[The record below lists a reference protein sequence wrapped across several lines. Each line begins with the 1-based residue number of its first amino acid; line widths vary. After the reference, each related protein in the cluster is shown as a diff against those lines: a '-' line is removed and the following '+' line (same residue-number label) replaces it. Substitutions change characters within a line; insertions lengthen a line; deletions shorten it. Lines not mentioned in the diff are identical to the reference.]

1 MQTDLTTFPDKQIK
15 KVTTALDKMG
25 AKVSLDLALVK
36 KKKESIGS
44 AWAEH
49 DNIEITEEQL
59 ATRAPMN
66 IAQQY

>member
-36 KKKESIGS
+36 IKKDLNLSIFIIYS
-44 AWAEH
+44 
-49 DNIEITEEQL
+49 NNVFII
-59 ATRAPMN
+59 MN
-66 IAQQY
+66 NFLRNKKNFGQ